1 MKCFAQRGTTSEEVE
16 SGFKLICL
24 TQNLTPLNTSQRSST
39 CFFVPLCAYLF
50 SLAWNIFF
58 DLCLVNL
65 TPCTGCYRCFT
76 HILLAPIG
84 LVHAIQTSNCQ
95 HLQFFCLRAF
105 WSFWHLLSIH
115 TWRARSARKW
125 MPTGEALNWCWW
137 EMIIPLYTG
146 PLIVWRFWPKVH
158 TVSQQSPGRLSSICL
173 QLLTCLIIHFHWL
186 LSFPVSPSHSSTG
199 TSWNYHLKQLLASK
213 SLSQRRFLGEP
224 CSDSSGKFSPFSSE
238 MGCFLLCPLLGVT

>member
-95 HLQFFCLRAF
+95 HLQFFLPESFLKFLAPAQHTHMAGQKCQEMNAHRGSSQLVLMGDDHPAVHWSLDSMEVLTQGSHCFPTVTRKIKLHLPTIVNLLNNSFSLTAFLSCLTF
-105 WSFWHLLSIH
+105 SLFYWYVLELSPKTI
-115 TWRARSARKW
+115 TCQQILISA
-125 MPTGEALNWCWW
+125 
-137 EMIIPLYTG
+137 
-146 PLIVWRFWPKVH
+146 
-158 TVSQQSPGRLSSICL
+158 
-173 QLLTCLIIHFHWL
+173 
-186 LSFPVSPSHSSTG
+186 
-199 TSWNYHLKQLLASK
+199 
-213 SLSQRRFLGEP
+213 
-224 CSDSSGKFSPFSSE
+224 
-238 MGCFLLCPLLGVT
+238 